1 MGSST
6 NIILIVVVVG
16 IIIFAIISSIYGRK
30 NQKAEKEKR
39 KREVKQSIKN
49 FIKKENNIKNVIID
63 YNKVVARKGKDY
75 KYRDVFDV
83 IVKIRNPKE
92 ENKVIEKAFEIEGIS
107 KKINKKDYTTT
118 WVVNRELD
126 LVSTKKQISIAE
138 NTVKLT
144 KEEKQER
151 KQTLKEQETK
161 ILQEEKKIEKEN
173 KQNYKNNN
181 PFKSSEPIKKPK
193 GIKFIHE
200 GKK

>member
-151 KQTLKEQETK
+151 KQALKEQETK